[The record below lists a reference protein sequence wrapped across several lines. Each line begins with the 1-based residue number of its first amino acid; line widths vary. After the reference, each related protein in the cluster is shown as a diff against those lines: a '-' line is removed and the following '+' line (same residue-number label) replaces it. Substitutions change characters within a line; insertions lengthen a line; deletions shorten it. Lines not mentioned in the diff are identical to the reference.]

1 MEGGGGMS
9 GLNWIRWIP
18 DQPLQEMLGSGKLGE
33 TRLVCIKQIT
43 DLLEKGSVDG
53 KYGTEAERARYLAF
67 DPISMKWVACD
78 NRDGEAFIEDF
89 INWHTALTWLNSEAG
104 PVHKS

>member
-1 MEGGGGMS
+1 MS

-43 DLLEKGSVDG
+43 ALLEKGSVDG

-67 DPISMKWVACD
+67 DPISMA
-78 NRDGEAFIEDF
+78 RPSSRTSSTG
-89 INWHTALTWLNSEAG
+89 TRRSPG
-104 PVHKS
+104 